1 MNHPD
6 LGLLL
11 DVDGPVASPVTR
23 TIAIGSIARDLV
35 ELVAAGVPIAFITG
49 RSHAFIAEVVIPALQ
64 DSGLREAL
72 SRPGARMFGVF
83 EKGGAWS
90 TIDADGMGEPT
101 IDQTVAFGPDAVDA
115 VRDLVERRFAD
126 TMFFDETKRA
136 MISVEQRTDVAADD
150 YRRAQGEF
158 QDEAYR
164 ILTAQGVGLR
174 YGDLSAPDSSGAVP
188 FRIDPTVIST
198 DIESIRLDKDHAA
211 QRALEHFRAHGPMPR
226 RWLSVGDSRSD
237 YLMADQ
243 LHAEGFD
250 TAHLDVRPGDGIL
263 ERPYPVLTEDALIHD
278 EAFAAHL
285 TGIRAELGV

>member
-1 MNHPD
+1 MKSPD

-35 ELVAAGVPIAFITG
+35 DLVAAGVPIAFITG
-49 RSHAFIAEVVIPALQ
+49 RSHEFIAEAVIPALQ
-64 DSGLREAL
+64 DAGLRDAL
-72 SRPGARMFGVF
+72 RAPGARMFGVF
-83 EKGGAWS
+83 EKGSAWS
-90 TIDADGMGEPT
+90 TIDADGMSAPE
-101 IDQTVAFGPDAVDA
+101 IDRTVAFSTDAVETI
-115 VRDLVERRFAD
+115 RELVERRFAD

-136 MISVEQRTDVAADD
+136 MISVEQRTDVGPED
-150 YRRAQGEF
+150 YRPAQRAF
-158 QDEAYR
+158 QDEAFR

-174 YGDLSAPDSSGAVP
+174 YEEESAPDADGAVP

-198 DIESIRLDKDHAA
+198 DIESVRLDKDHAA
-211 QRALEHFRAHGPMPR
+211 QRALEHFRQAGPMPR

-263 ERPYPVLTEDALIHD
+263 DRPYSVLTEGDLIHD

-285 TGIRAELGV
+285 ARIRVELAV